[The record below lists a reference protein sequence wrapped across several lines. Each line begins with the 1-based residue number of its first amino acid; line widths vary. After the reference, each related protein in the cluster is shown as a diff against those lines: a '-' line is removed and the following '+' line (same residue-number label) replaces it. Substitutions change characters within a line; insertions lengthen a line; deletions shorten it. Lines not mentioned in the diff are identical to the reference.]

1 MGMPRQPPQHYRD
14 VNALDEWKRGPWGW
28 LIRLQ
33 GICLTAGIHLVGG
46 FFAWIFTT
54 WMGALAVLLVGFTVV
69 SFLVYYRRI
78 TVSRIESDRSLHT
91 LIHCAR
97 DDIGSI
103 IACRGAQ
110 EVLTALRIFENR
122 VAEGAAAFFRAR
134 RNDNTICCAIRKATF
149 PKEGASV
156 YTTTAR
162 SNGLSPSREANTESL
177 RADEGLPKAFLRDH
191 GGQGVIIIPDRRE
204 AERIGWWK
212 WTRNDGLPDVNTVM
226 VCPINGP
233 ISDNNRDMFGLLYVT
248 SSRKWPNVFRP
259 CDTPS
264 LSTIA
269 DYLGLVYYLT
279 TPRIIEITSTGTSDK
294 SND

>member
-1 MGMPRQPPQHYRD
+1 MGAPRQPQHYRD
-14 VNALDEWKRGPWGW
+14 VNALDEWKRGPLGW

-33 GICLTAGIHLVGG
+33 GILFTAGINLVGS
-46 FFAWIFTT
+46 
-54 WMGALAVLLVGFTVV
+54 LLVWMFATWTGGAMILLGGVAFV
-69 SFLVYYRRI
+69 SFLVWYRRV

-103 IACRGAQ
+103 IACRRAE
-110 EVLTALRIFENR
+110 EVLTALQIFENR

-134 RNDNTICCAIRKATF
+134 RGDNTICCAIRKAF
-149 PKEGASV
+149 PNKGTSV

-162 SNGLSPSREANTESL
+162 SNGLSPSREENKESL
-177 RADEGLPKAFLRDH
+177 RADEGLPGAFLRDH

-212 WTRNDGLPDVNTVM
+212 WTKNDELPDVNTVM

-269 DYLGLVYYLT
+269 DYLGLAYYLT
-279 TPRIIEITSTGTSDK
+279 TPRIIEIMSTGSSDK